1 MISFLTYKNNM
12 KKLIIF
18 LVTLMTI
25 LGLSYAPKVYKY
37 DPATGLW
44 QRVNRDVSEVV
55 TVLPPLSGVL
65 NSPISSVLE
74 GAIVVQPSNNLQSQ
88 LLSSITTK
96 AGQWYYYIEYQIKN
110 NTSKS
115 YYGVIAGQSYNI
127 GTTTLW
133 NDGSNIYMEF
143 ELIGGWVAL
152 ESHLNLTDEA
162 PTDNQSPGLFP
173 YKRTYNQE
181 VTQDEYT
188 VSYVDQGFQIGQKI
202 YILLHLSVKK
212 GGQKETAW
220 SGGEPPSDVC
230 INISNTGSLWYVRKP
245 GKYMAS
251 VFEITVNTSHAV
263 VVTFSNF
270 DNLQPQGGIG
280 VETISIFYAV
290 NGELPSNFEWTA
302 APDLNNRSVTL
313 NPGSSSLNFY
323 QLVDLKT
330 QSWGIYK
337 NVGTITFTLQNTK
350 VYIDRK

>member
-1 MISFLTYKNNM
+1 MISFLTYKRNM

-18 LVTLMTI
+18 LVTLMTV

-55 TVLPPLSGVL
+55 TVLPPLSGIS

-74 GAIVVQPSNNLQSQ
+74 GSIVVQPSNNLQTQS
-88 LLSSITTK
+88 LGSITTK
-96 AGQWYYYIEYQIKN
+96 AGQWYYYIEYQIK
-110 NTSKS
+110 TDTDKS
-115 YYGVIAGQSYNI
+115 YYGVIAGQNYNI
-127 GTTTLW
+127 GTTTVW
-133 NDGSNIYMEF
+133 NNGSNIYIKF
-143 ELIGGWVAL
+143 ELIGGWVAP
-152 ESHLNLTDEA
+152 ESHLNLTDQT
-162 PTDNQSPGLFP
+162 PTGNQSPGLFP
-173 YKRTYNQE
+173 YKRTYSPA
-181 VTQDEYT
+181 VTEDEYI
-188 VSYVDQGFQIGQKI
+188 VSYVDSGFQIGQKV
-202 YILLHLSVKK
+202 YILLHMSVKK
-212 GGQKETAW
+212 NAQQETAW

-230 INISNTGSLWYVRKP
+230 INISHTGSLWYVRKP

-251 VFEITVNTSHAV
+251 AFEITVNTSHSV
-263 VVTFSNF
+263 VVSFSNF

-280 VETISIFYAV
+280 VETINIFYAF
-290 NGELPSNFEWTA
+290 NDELSSNFEWIA
-302 APDLNNRSVTL
+302 APDLNNRFVTL

-330 QSWGIYK
+330 QSSGIYK